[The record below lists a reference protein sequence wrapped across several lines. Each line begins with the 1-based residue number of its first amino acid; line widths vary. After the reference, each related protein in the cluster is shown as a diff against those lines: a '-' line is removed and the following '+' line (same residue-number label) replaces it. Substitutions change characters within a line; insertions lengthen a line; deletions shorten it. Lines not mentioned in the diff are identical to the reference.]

1 MIPKDME
8 KQGRSNPASDWTA
21 VLGRLGGTSPGSEEN
36 QQLAETFAAVRFP
49 ASREDVLRCLPPTAE
64 FKAART
70 VSVDLREA
78 ITDSQAQAFRNLYD
92 LIEAVKDEVRRSGIR
107 QPHQA

>member
-1 MIPKDME
+1 MEPKELE
-8 KQGRSNPASDWTA
+8 KQGRSNPPSDWTA
-21 VLGRLGGTSPGSEEN
+21 VLGRLGGASPGSEEN
-36 QQLAETFAAVRFP
+36 LRLAERFTAVRFP
-49 ASREDVLRCLPPTAE
+49 ASREDVLHCLPPTAE

-78 ITDSQAQAFRNLYD
+78 INDSQAQSFRNLYD
-92 LIEAVKDEVRRSGIR
+92 LIEAVKDEVRLAGKR